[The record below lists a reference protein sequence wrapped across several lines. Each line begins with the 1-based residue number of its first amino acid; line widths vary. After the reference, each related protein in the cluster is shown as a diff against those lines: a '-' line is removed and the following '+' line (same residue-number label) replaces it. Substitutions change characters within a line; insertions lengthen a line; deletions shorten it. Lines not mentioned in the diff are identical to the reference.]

1 MAVITITE
9 AKLADVTLGIQ
20 NITWDALDM
29 PLVDRDG
36 EIQVAMEEEIVT
48 YGAAGNITD
57 LGGFVIKENMNISVP
72 FIQSGADFFNF
83 LLGQSSGTRN
93 SGGGAP
99 RRIVYKQLVITTENG
114 VLTIFK
120 TFPVKNTTIGYSDTD
135 ITKPGI
141 TFNAVADIARAAQAQ
156 LWEFIPA

>member
-1 MAVITITE
+1 MAAITITE

-20 NITWDALDM
+20 DITWKGLSM
-29 PLVDRDG
+29 PLIDRDG
-36 EIQVAMEEEIVT
+36 EIQVAMEEEVVT
-48 YGAAGNITD
+48 YGAAGNISD
-57 LGGFVIKENMNISVP
+57 LGGFVIKEGMNISVP
-72 FIQSGADFFNF
+72 FIQSGADFYNF
-83 LLGQSSGTRN
+83 LLGQTSGTRN
-93 SGGGAP
+93 SGGGPA
-99 RRIVYKQLVITTENG
+99 RRMVFWPLVITTENG

-141 TFNAVADIARAAQAQ
+141 TFNVVADIARAAQAQ